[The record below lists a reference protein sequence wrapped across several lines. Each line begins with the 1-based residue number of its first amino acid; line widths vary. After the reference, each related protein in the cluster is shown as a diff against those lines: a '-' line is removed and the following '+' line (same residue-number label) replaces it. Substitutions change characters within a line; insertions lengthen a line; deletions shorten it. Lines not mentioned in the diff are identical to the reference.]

1 MTPYLKHSGQHP
13 QVAIHAADLLQSV
26 GSVWQAQLA
35 RRMKRPALPPL
46 VQGPLQVQLML
57 LVPQQLAALT
67 HLARVQLP
75 AQLVPPLRAGLGQRA
90 RQEQLLLSVPQKL
103 AVQTPLTRAPPLRVR
118 QVQARWQEQLLPP
131 VQKLAVP
138 TQVQLVPPLRARQ
151 EQLAPQVPRV
161 LPAPP
166 WPTAVLPHPH
176 AAVGGGSWRVLYAAR
191 GSPHPHSHHQIA
203 QRPVSARPR
212 QR

>member
-26 GSVWQAQLA
+26 GSVWQVQLA
-35 RRMKRPALPPL
+35 RRMKRPAMPPL
-46 VQGPLQVQLML
+46 VQGPGQVQLML
-57 LVPQQLAALT
+57 RVTQQ
-67 HLARVQLP
+67 LARVQLP

-151 EQLAPQVPRV
+151 EQLAPQVPRL

-203 QRPVSARPR
+203 QRPVLARPQ